1 VGAFSG
7 DYLGPLGDGQTA
19 VIIGGGPSGAACAIA
34 LKNLAVELGRKI
46 EVIIYEGKTFAGEI
60 HHNQCVGVLSPPLRE
75 IMGERLGVAFPDHL
89 VQTSIGGYVLHS
101 DRRSIVLEEEGE
113 PSYVVKRVQ
122 FDDYLLGK
130 ARERGV
136 RVVQCRV
143 TDLEFAWD
151 RVVVYSEGDNRRADV
166 LVGAFG
172 LDDGAIQLFQRA
184 TTPRR
189 RDAYAPPR
197 CLDSIVTRI
206 YPDPDFLAGFG
217 DRIHAFLPAMPRIE
231 FGAVTPKH
239 DHLTVNIAGAQ
250 VDARLMDEFLT
261 FAPVKKVLPP
271 SFSPSSRELA
281 YFKGRFPVSLARGYY
296 NDRYVVA
303 GDAAGLLR
311 PFKGKGVT
319 YGCIT
324 GIRAAET
331 IMKEGISKAAFRGY
345 ERKSQ
350 EVLDDMIYGRIVRW
364 LAIASAYYGFLD
376 PVLEMA
382 KNDHA
387 LRRALFDAVSAHKL
401 FKEIVRD
408 TLRPGLAA
416 RLAAASAL
424 ALLGFQPRSS

>member
-1 VGAFSG
+1 
-7 DYLGPLGDGQTA
+7 
-19 VIIGGGPSGAACAIA
+19 
-34 LKNLAVELGRKI
+34 
-46 EVIIYEGKTFAGEI
+46 
-60 HHNQCVGVLSPPLRE
+60 
-75 IMGERLGVAFPDHL
+75 
-89 VQTSIGGYVLHS
+89 
-101 DRRSIVLEEEGE
+101 
-113 PSYVVKRVQ
+113 
-122 FDDYLLGK
+122 
-130 ARERGV
+130 
-136 RVVQCRV
+136 
-143 TDLEFAWD
+143 
-151 RVVVYSEGDNRRADV
+151 
-166 LVGAFG
+166 
-172 LDDGAIQLFQRA
+172 
-184 TTPRR
+184 
-189 RDAYAPPR
+189 
-197 CLDSIVTRI
+197 VTRI

-250 VDARLMDEFLT
+250 VDARLMGDFLT
-261 FAPVKKVLPP
+261 FAPVKRVLPP
-271 SFSPSSRELA
+271 SFNPSSSDLA

-296 NDRYVVA
+296 NDRYVMA

-319 YGCIT
+319 YGCLT

-331 IMKEGISKAAFRGY
+331 IMKEGISKAAFRAY

-350 EVLDDMIYGRIVRW
+350 EVLDDMVYGSIVRW

-387 LRRALFDAVSAHKL
+387 LRRALFDAVSANKL
-401 FKEIVRD
+401 FKEIVWD

-424 ALLGFQPRSS
+424 ALLGFKPRSS